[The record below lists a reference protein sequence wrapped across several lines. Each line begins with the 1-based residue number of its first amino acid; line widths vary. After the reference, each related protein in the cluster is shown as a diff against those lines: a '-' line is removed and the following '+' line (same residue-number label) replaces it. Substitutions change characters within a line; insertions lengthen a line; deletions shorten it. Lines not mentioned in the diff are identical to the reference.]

1 MYYLKIMVA
10 FLFVGW
16 LISIF
21 CTEDIN
27 RLDKLEE
34 KIKILENTIIYQLS
48 NKGE

>member
-1 MYYLKIMVA
+1 MYYLKIICA

-34 KIKILENTIIYQLS
+34 RVEILENTIIYQLNS
-48 NKGE
+48 KGE